1 MKVNTRPNTT
11 TKGCTH
17 YTASLNVG
25 EMGGRKSARRTFRQE
40 KCPENK
46 DEKPTQHM
54 AETGEKVTL
63 PETEG

>member
-1 MKVNTRPNTT
+1 MKVNTRQNTT
-11 TKGCTH
+11 IKCCVH
-17 YTASLNVG
+17 YMASLNVG
-25 EMGGRKSARRTFRQE
+25 ENGGRKSAGSTFRQG

-54 AETGEKVTL
+54 AEIGEKVTL